1 MSTRL
6 RILGIDPGIQSTGFG
21 IIDID
26 SGDLRDVTSGRI
38 RTTGSEMPPRLRE
51 IFEGVAALIT
61 EYQPNELAI
70 ERVFMHRNADSAL
83 KLGHARSAALC
94 AAMSDAQAQPAIHEY
109 APREIKL
116 AVVGSGAA
124 VKSQVSLMV
133 RSLLS
138 LSGELQSDA
147 ADALGVAVCHA
158 NARRARAHIRDAS
171 RPA

>member
-1 MSTRL
+1 MSTGL

-21 IIDID
+21 IIDVNAGNL
-26 SGDLRDVTSGRI
+26 SYVTSGRI
-38 RTTGSEMPPRLRE
+38 RTTGKDMPPRLRE
-51 IFEGVAALIT
+51 IFEGVAALIA

-94 AAMSDAQAQPAIHEY
+94 AAMSDEQAQPAIHEY
-109 APREIKL
+109 AAREIKL

-147 ADALGVAVCHA
+147 ADALGVALCHA
-158 NARRARAHIRDAS
+158 NARRARARIRHAG

>member
-1 MSTRL
+1 MSSRL

-21 IIDID
+21 IIDVCA
-26 SGDLRDVTSGRI
+26 GDLTYVTSGRI
-38 RTTGSEMPPRLRE
+38 RTSGTEMPPRLRE
-51 IFEGVAALIT
+51 IFEGVASIIV
-61 EYQPNELAI
+61 EYAPDEMAI

-94 AAMSDAQAQPAIHEY
+94 AAMYDADSQPVIHEY
-109 APREIKL
+109 AAREIKL

-124 VKSQVSLMV
+124 AKGQVSLMV
-133 RSLLS
+133 RTLLS

-158 NARRARAHIRDAS
+158 NARRTRARLKQAGA
-171 RPA
+171 PV

>member
-21 IIDID
+21 IIDVD
-26 SGDLRDVTSGRI
+26 AGALSYVTSGRI
-38 RTTGSEMPPRLRE
+38 RTTGKDMPPRLRE
-51 IFEGVAALIT
+51 IFEGVAGLIA

-94 AAMSDAQAQPAIHEY
+94 AAMSDEQTQPAIHEY
-109 APREIKL
+109 AAREIKL

-158 NARRARAHIRDAS
+158 NARRARARIRNAG